1 MANSKDKELQF
12 TQDVDA
18 MLSGKQPGAT
28 PAADSEGKA
37 DLEFAGKIREAHAA
51 PTPVFQAV
59 LKQRLLAKLTEM
71 ETADESRKAPSL
83 KDWFGRVFS
92 QRTWQVTGA
101 LAVLLIASLVVWRTG
116 LFTQGPVVTNP
127 YPTVA
132 VEASASLDKDAYSV
146 GETIEIAFSFKNL
159 SSQALAFPFPPSF
172 RIETVDAQTLR
183 IFPAGAAQKS
193 LSPGEG
199 TSYNVSWDQKDDT
212 GAQVPAGQYQI
223 VMPNA
228 KLDDAGFLS
237 LTRAPIL
244 VIAGP

>member
-18 MLSGKQPGAT
+18 MLSSKHPATT
-28 PAADSEGKA
+28 PAADSERKA
-37 DLEFAGKIREAHAA
+37 DLEFAGKVREAHAA
-51 PTPVFQAV
+51 PSPMFQAA

-71 ETADESRKAPSL
+71 ETADESSKAPSL

-92 QRTWQVTGA
+92 QRTWQVAGA
-101 LAVLLIASLVVWRTG
+101 LAVLLIAAAVVWRTG
-116 LFTQGPVVTNP
+116 LFTQGPIVTSP

-132 VEASASLDKDAYSV
+132 VEASASLTKDAYV
-146 GETIEIAFSFKNL
+146 PGETIEIAFSFKNL
-159 SSQALAFPFPPSF
+159 SSQTLAFPFPPSF
-172 RIETVDAQTLR
+172 RIETLDAQTLR
-183 IFPAGAAQKS
+183 MFPAGAVQKS
-193 LSPGEG
+193 LSPGGE
-199 TSYNVSWDQKDDT
+199 TSYSVTWDQKDDN
-212 GAQVPAGQYQI
+212 GAQVPAGEYQV

-228 KLDDAGFLS
+228 KLGDAGFLS